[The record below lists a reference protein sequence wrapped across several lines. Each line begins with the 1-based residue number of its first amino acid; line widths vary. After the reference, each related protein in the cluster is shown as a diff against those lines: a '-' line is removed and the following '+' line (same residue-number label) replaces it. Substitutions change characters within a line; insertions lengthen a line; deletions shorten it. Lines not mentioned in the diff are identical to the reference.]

1 MPRSIFDFLQAD
13 DPNPS
18 GLPSGLDRTPFDEA
32 KKSLTESTYGRASLA
47 AKGTQARLA
56 SHGVGDI
63 PGVAESVATTQRAA
77 SQSALNP
84 ALANIDLNF
93 AKENQAFKERRAQ
106 FNAQLNQIQTARNRS
121 DFSTVLSGIIK
132 LGSFLIPGGPLIA
145 LGADAAIGE
154 FSNSDQSRDI
164 LSGIERNH
172 AAILEAKMNAGNG
185 RLPWEQF
192 R

>member
-56 SHGVGDI
+56 SQGVGDI

-77 SQSALNP
+77 SQSVLNP
-84 ALANIDLNF
+84 ALAEIDLNF
-93 AKENQAFKERRAQ
+93 AQENQRFKERRAQ

-145 LGADAAIGE
+145 LGADAALNALVAPMSVRTLT
-154 FSNSDQSRDI
+154 FHQTSDPARSAVPRWDWD
-164 LSGIERNH
+164 SAP
-172 AAILEAKMNAGNG
+172 AANKT
-185 RLPWEQF
+185 
-192 R
+192 